1 MIEKFY
7 RAFQNLDAEEMVKL
21 YHQDIEFEDP
31 VFGKLKGEKAK
42 NMWRMLCSSSNKI
55 EIYFSNII
63 EDKNSG
69 SANWKA
75 EYFFKKTNRKIVN
88 NIYAEFKF
96 KDGKIINHKDIFSL
110 YRWAIQAFGL
120 KGIFIGWTPM
130 FKTKLRNESH
140 KYLDLYQRRKNRKVN
155 I

>member
-1 MIEKFY
+1 
-7 RAFQNLDAEEMVKL
+7 MVKL
-21 YHQDIEFEDP
+21 YHRDIEFEDP

-69 SANWKA
+69 SVNWKA
-75 EYFFKKTNRKIVN
+75 EYIFKKTNRKIIN

-120 KGIFIGWTPM
+120 KGMTPM